1 MVDIPGWYL
10 WAVLLGKM
18 SYLECEGSLTPYLYD
33 IQGSS
38 TQHSM
43 TESRQY
49 ILKCYNA
56 TEVRY
61 VKTPFVLL
69 NFQNREVVIY
79 KYKSLWT
86 I

>member
-1 MVDIPGWYL
+1 MVDIPEWYL

-18 SYLECEGSLTPYLYD
+18 SYLEYEGSLTPYLHN

-43 TESRQY
+43 TENQQC

-56 TEVRY
+56 TD
-61 VKTPFVLL
+61 T
-69 NFQNREVVIY
+69 
-79 KYKSLWT
+79 
-86 I
+86 

>member
-1 MVDIPGWYL
+1 MVDIPEWYL
-10 WAVLLGKM
+10 WAVLLGEM
-18 SYLECEGSLTPYLYD
+18 SYLECEGSLTPYLYN

-38 TQHSM
+38 TQDSM

-49 ILKCYNA
+49 ILKCYN
-56 TEVRY
+56 TTDL
-61 VKTPFVLL
+61 KTPFVLL

>member
-1 MVDIPGWYL
+1 MVDIPQWYL

-43 TESRQY
+43 TESQQY

-56 TEVRY
+56 TD
-61 VKTPFVLL
+61 T
-69 NFQNREVVIY
+69 
-79 KYKSLWT
+79 
-86 I
+86 

>member
-1 MVDIPGWYL
+1 MVDIPVWYL

-18 SYLECEGSLTPYLYD
+18 SYLECEGSLTHD

-56 TEVRY
+56 TD
-61 VKTPFVLL
+61 T
-69 NFQNREVVIY
+69 
-79 KYKSLWT
+79 
-86 I
+86 